1 MSSSDLIKGL
11 KGPQFLHVVTKKGMG
26 YKLAENG
33 DPATTIAGNYV
44 YVDAKGAVVFAGEAN
59 NLIDA
64 KTRWSE
70 AYARHGAT
78 WLYTRLNVSGASRA
92 DEYSDLVIALQPV
105 MNQAD

>member
-1 MSSSDLIKGL
+1 MKPYIEL
-11 KGPQFLHVVTKKGMG
+11 KGASGAVYR

-33 DPATTIAGNYV
+33 DPGTTIAGNYV
-44 YVDAKGAVVFAGEAN
+44 YVDARGDVVYAGEAN

-64 KTRWSE
+64 KSRW
-70 AYARHGAT
+70 ADARARHGAT

-92 DEYSDLVIALQPV
+92 DEYSDIVIALQPV

>member
-1 MSSSDLIKGL
+1 VAFFGEDSVKPYIEL
-11 KGPQFLHVVTKKGMG
+11 KGASGAVYR

-33 DPATTIAGNYV
+33 DPNTTIAGNYV
-44 YVDAKGAVVFAGEAN
+44 YVDAKGTVVYV
-59 NLIDA
+59 DS

-70 AYARHGAT
+70 AYARYGAT

-92 DEYSDLVIALQPV
+92 DEYSDIVIALTPV